1 MEPNARKLPFVPN
14 WLTQP
19 VQWAELFVL
28 SNLAFLAIDI
38 YLAHSVN
45 RFARPAEW
53 TPFVFSIVGTVIML
67 ACIAIVRLDPIR
79 RDSGGSRFAWYAGVL
94 VGVGS
99 ILVGVIGLLLHLES
113 GFFESQTVKNLVYTA
128 PFAAPLSYTGLG
140 LLILLNRMVDSK
152 SDEWAAWILFLA
164 LGGFI
169 GNFVLSLADHAQNA
183 FWNRAEWIPVYAAA
197 IGMGFLVLPLL
208 LKTTRGY
215 LQICFVVM
223 ALEMAVGLAGSVY
236 HVIANLRGPAK
247 NWSENF
253 IYGAPIFAPLLF
265 ANLALLACIGL
276 WPLWK
281 SEQAGAGPQPSLAPA
296 AP

>member
-1 MEPNARKLPFVPN
+1 MEHPARRLPFVPN
-14 WLTQP
+14 WLTEP
-19 VQWAELFVL
+19 VQWAELFAL
-28 SNLAFLAIDI
+28 RNLAFLAIDI

-45 RFARPAEW
+45 RFARPVEW
-53 TPFVFSIVGTVIML
+53 TPFVFSIVGTLVL
-67 ACIAIVRLDPIR
+67 LVCIAVRRLDPTR
-79 RDSGGSRFAWYAGVL
+79 RDSGGSRFAWYMGVL
-94 VGVGS
+94 VGICS

-152 SDEWAAWILFLA
+152 SNEWAAWILFLA

-197 IGMGFLVLPLL
+197 IGMALLVLPLI

-215 LQICFVVM
+215 IQICFVVM

-247 NWSENF
+247 NWSDNF

-276 WPLWK
+276 WPMWK
-281 SEQAGAGPQPSLAPA
+281 SAELGPGARPVA
-296 AP
+296 A